1 MRTLFNQLLIAL
13 LPALVFAAAM
23 LLSYEIVTKPPPVQE
38 SGLVAMGFAA
48 DSGSDLN
55 SVGGLAEPEGSASL
69 AEPEGAQTAEPAAGA
84 SAQEMADE
92 AAADSVT
99 APTGFWITLAIGTVL
114 LIIFYAFFT
123 FARLEIDRKSIVQGK
138 S

>member
-1 MRTLFNQLLIAL
+1 
-13 LPALVFAAAM
+13 M

-69 AEPEGAQTAEPAAGA
+69 AEPEGAPTAEPAAGA
-84 SAQEMADE
+84 SAQDTADE
-92 AAADSVT
+92 AAADPVT
-99 APTGFWITLAIGTVL
+99 APPRSWIHTAHRPTLL
-114 LIIFYAFFT
+114 RME
-123 FARLEIDRKSIVQGK
+123 ARR
-138 S
+138 

>member
-1 MRTLFNQLLIAL
+1 
-13 LPALVFAAAM
+13 M

-84 SAQEMADE
+84 PAQARADE
-92 AAADSVT
+92 AAADSVRSEERR
-99 APTGFWITLAIGTVL
+99 V
-114 LIIFYAFFT
+114 
-123 FARLEIDRKSIVQGK
+123 GK
-138 S
+138 DCVSKCRSRCSQYP

>member
-1 MRTLFNQLLIAL
+1 
-13 LPALVFAAAM
+13 
-23 LLSYEIVTKPPPVQE
+23 
-38 SGLVAMGFAA
+38 MGFAA

-123 FARLEIDRKSIVQGK
+123 FALLQIFKMLLRSFFPLSIIILDRKSVV
-138 S
+138 